1 MSSYKRKE
9 VIDYLTRKPVT
20 TQDIELARTR
30 IQPPVTPL
38 PMPVASN
45 EDLGTREGF
54 KDGNFARGFE
64 HKSFLPLTKE
74 QREIAKKVYNLKES
88 EVDDWQTDPANKAK
102 KKNITRGA
110 TTLETKAANLNPDRI
125 IVSSPKGTEETNDV
139 IFPDKK
145 TEKSFLK
152 DLKERFT
159 LSQGQSEKNIKYFS
173 ENYPIS
179 ERQAARAIK
188 FLSDKYKLKYSE
200 PLTKPEVKEKL
211 KKVREAT
218 SDIPTEDYITKK
230 IKQPILKEQDLVKKI
245 DLAHRVSKEHMK
257 YLGLQ
262 FDTRTTGFDSR
273 LINQVIIKPSE
284 IALEKFYRKQRK
296 LVEEIKKNGITDELS
311 EQLKNINNEIR
322 TEAKKT
328 SGRLMGVTID
338 PETLE
343 PYFEGKKAKFGLT
356 DKVLDIKEIAEMPYD
371 KKVKFLANQIPQRIQ
386 TEIDRGFIPNDFKQ
400 ILSDSK
406 KQESILKYADKFAP
420 ELKNEL
426 KEIFKN
432 PTSTK
437 PIKIYADPTGI
448 GNFLE
453 TTAGQALSKSAP
465 NLLKT
470 TAKLSAITGTPI
482 NALLGVALYSDEFK
496 EKGLSDLETIAAGAY
511 KGSTQDLLNFGDLII
526 RKLPVATYEK
536 FVEDKPFLESL
547 LDKPEYFEFADK
559 QIDKYASEKS
569 LQDRIRN
576 RAEYEVRKSF
586 TPNIS
591 DTEVPVTATTEEYE
605 NLIKAK
611 ENEILNLDPSL
622 KKQYKQETTV
632 TPQPKKDPSQ
642 NLMLGPIV
650 FPKYTQEELNFARG
664 GRVNF
669 ASGSEDPESDLYIP
683 PLNKLEETSKEGIYN
698 TKRLGPEDK
707 LSKYKS
713 YSELELLGNI
723 EAKKP
728 NYEIL
733 EEYIYRNMPV
743 YEPKDIVPK
752 GARPVMPNR
761 YDERGENGVLS
772 LAVGGRVGFKDGPED
787 PNKLIPIDP
796 LLQDQSPTDPGRRD
810 VLKLGIAGA
819 GILGLGKLGLLKLG
833 SVAKPAVFAEM
844 VKGTTAPSWTDS
856 LITKILAEGTEVK
869 MPKESSI
876 IKKEVQFKNPETGDA
891 QTATLTIDSKSDRVS
906 IEYTSPT
913 NVADQPVVLE
923 LYRERKAVQNPDG
936 KSFHLAPDKTKGYR
950 FTTTESG
957 PRVVDWDGN
966 IEFDAEDTY
975 YKIIDLKSDISGLKS
990 YATEGKGINKK
1001 VAQEKRAATAD
1012 VEKNPEEY
1020 VPENYPD
1027 TKYYPND

>member
-1 MSSYKRKE
+1 
-9 VIDYLTRKPVT
+9 
-20 TQDIELARTR
+20 
-30 IQPPVTPL
+30 
-38 PMPVASN
+38 
-45 EDLGTREGF
+45 
-54 KDGNFARGFE
+54 
-64 HKSFLPLTKE
+64 
-74 QREIAKKVYNLKES
+74 
-88 EVDDWQTDPANKAK
+88 
-102 KKNITRGA
+102 
-110 TTLETKAANLNPDRI
+110 
-125 IVSSPKGTEETNDV
+125 
-139 IFPDKK
+139 
-145 TEKSFLK
+145 
-152 DLKERFT
+152 
-159 LSQGQSEKNIKYFS
+159 
-173 ENYPIS
+173 
-179 ERQAARAIK
+179 
-188 FLSDKYKLKYSE
+188 
-200 PLTKPEVKEKL
+200 
-211 KKVREAT
+211 
-218 SDIPTEDYITKK
+218 
-230 IKQPILKEQDLVKKI
+230 
-245 DLAHRVSKEHMK
+245 
-257 YLGLQ
+257 
-262 FDTRTTGFDSR
+262 
-273 LINQVIIKPSE
+273 
-284 IALEKFYRKQRK
+284 
-296 LVEEIKKNGITDELS
+296 
-311 EQLKNINNEIR
+311 
-322 TEAKKT
+322 
-328 SGRLMGVTID
+328 
-338 PETLE
+338 
-343 PYFEGKKAKFGLT
+343 
-356 DKVLDIKEIAEMPYD
+356 
-371 KKVKFLANQIPQRIQ
+371 
-386 TEIDRGFIPNDFKQ
+386 
-400 ILSDSK
+400 
-406 KQESILKYADKFAP
+406 
-420 ELKNEL
+420 
-426 KEIFKN
+426 
-432 PTSTK
+432 
-437 PIKIYADPTGI
+437 
-448 GNFLE
+448 
-453 TTAGQALSKSAP
+453 
-465 NLLKT
+465 
-470 TAKLSAITGTPI
+470 
-482 NALLGVALYSDEFK
+482 
-496 EKGLSDLETIAAGAY
+496 
-511 KGSTQDLLNFGDLII
+511 
-526 RKLPVATYEK
+526 
-536 FVEDKPFLESL
+536 
-547 LDKPEYFEFADK
+547 
-559 QIDKYASEKS
+559 
-569 LQDRIRN
+569 
-576 RAEYEVRKSF
+576 
-586 TPNIS
+586 
-591 DTEVPVTATTEEYE
+591 
-605 NLIKAK
+605 
-611 ENEILNLDPSL
+611 
-622 KKQYKQETTV
+622 
-632 TPQPKKDPSQ
+632 
-642 NLMLGPIV
+642 MLGPIV